1 MRRVQL
7 AAAAIGVGVLAGV
20 VLGRGA
26 LVAQIGLTNTFPAS
40 RIQLDVAPTSVN
52 MPRRPGDPAAKTT
65 VTALVEDWHG
75 ATVPNLLVGF
85 AIVSGPNKGRAL
97 ASSRTN
103 SNGRA
108 SASYPNGPEPGI
120 DAVQAS
126 FTDGLEV
133 HRSNRHFVVW
143 LSGPAA
149 TAIRSTPTITAR
161 PNCFQPA
168 RAVKLSSDS
177 FKALAPRTTPKPA
190 TTPTASPL

>member
-26 LVAQIGLTNTFPAS
+26 LAAQIGLTNTFPAS
-40 RIQLDVAPTSVN
+40 RIQVDVAPTSVN
-52 MPRRPGDPAAKTT
+52 MPRRPGGPAATTT
-65 VTALVEDWHG
+65 VTAVVEDWHG
-75 ATVPNLLVGF
+75 ATIPNVLVRF

-103 SNGRA
+103 SKGRA
-108 SASYPNGPEPGI
+108 SVSYPNGPEPGI

-133 HRSNRHFVVW
+133 HRSNRHFVIW

-149 TAIRSTPTITAR
+149 TAIRSPATITAK

-168 RAVKLSSDS
+168 GAVQLSPHT
-177 FKALAPRTTPKPA
+177 FMPLAPGD
-190 TTPTASPL
+190 TA